1 MTATAVP
8 RPAGPVGEDQ
18 ASASMVSEIDL
29 PLVVDVDGTLLRTDL
44 LHESLLLLLWQR
56 PWCLFLLPF
65 WLLRGRAALKREIAR
80 RVSLDIDSLPVH
92 AGLLDWLTAQ
102 HAAGRRLA
110 LFSASDQL
118 LIEPLARRF
127 GIFDLVIGSDGATN
141 LKGKAKHAAICERLG
156 ARFAYAGDSRHDI
169 PIWLECG
176 VAVLAGNTARLQQR
190 LPASVRVAGRFDA
203 TRVGPAS
210 LLRALRLHQWAK
222 NLLVVVPLLL
232 SGKVGD
238 PDLVFAS
245 IRAFLAFGLMASG
258 SYLINDLF
266 DLAADRRHRSKRHRP
281 FASGDL
287 PIAAGIIAVPLIF
300 AAMAAILVT
309 LPPAFSVAAGLYL
322 IVTFAYT
329 ARLKLVPILDML
341 VLAFLFT
348 LRLVAGIA
356 AVGTAVSPWLLTFS
370 MLFFLSLAC
379 IKRYTECHSAADGA
393 LLPGRGYRAGDA
405 AWLMAM
411 GAAAGFS
418 STIVF
423 FLYLVDPASPMQQ
436 YPTPQ
441 WLWPICAILAYWLCR
456 AWLLA
461 VRGEMEDDPVLFA
474 VRDRASFWL
483 GALSVLAVVLAHF

>member
-1 MTATAVP
+1 MTATALP
-8 RPAGPVGEDQ
+8 RPAVGPAGDNQ
-18 ASASMVSEIDL
+18 TSAATDIDL
-29 PLVVDVDGTLLRTDL
+29 PLVVDADGTLLRTDL
-44 LHESLLLLLWQR
+44 LHESLLLLIWQR
-56 PWCLFLLPF
+56 PWCLLLLPF
-65 WLLRGRAALKREIAR
+65 WLLRGKAAFKREIAR
-80 RVSLDIDSLPVH
+80 RVSLDVETMPVH
-92 AGLLDWLTAQ
+92 AGLLEWLTAQ
-102 HAAGRRLA
+102 HATGRRLA

-127 GIFDLVIGSDGATN
+127 GIFDLAIGSDGTNN
-141 LKGKAKHAAICERLG
+141 LKGRAKHAAICDRLG
-156 ARFAYAGDSRHDI
+156 PRFAYVGDSRHDVA
-169 PIWLECG
+169 IWSECG
-176 VAVLAGNTARLQQR
+176 VAVLAGDTARLQRR

-203 TRVGPAS
+203 TRVGPAG
-210 LLRALRLHQWAK
+210 LLRALRLHQWSK

-238 PDLVFAS
+238 PELLLAS
-245 IRAFLAFGLMASG
+245 LRAFLAFGLLASG
-258 SYLINDLF
+258 SYLVNDLF

-287 PIAAGIIAVPLIF
+287 PIAAGIVAVPLIF
-300 AAMAAILVT
+300 AGVTALAVT
-309 LPPAFSVAAGLYL
+309 LPPSFAAAAGLYL
-322 IVTFAYT
+322 AVTTAYT

-348 LRLVAGIA
+348 LRLLAGIA

-379 IKRYTECHSAADGA
+379 IKRYTECRGAEAAA

-405 AWLMAM
+405 PWLMAM

-436 YPTPQ
+436 YPTPE

-456 AWLLA
+456 TWLLA
-461 VRGEMEDDPVLFA
+461 VRGEMDDDPVLFA
-474 VRDRASFWL
+474 VRDRASLWL

>member
-1 MTATAVP
+1 MTATALP
-8 RPAGPVGEDQ
+8 RPSAGPAGDNPTT
-18 ASASMVSEIDL
+18 AATTDSDL

-44 LHESLLLLLWQR
+44 LHESLLLLIWQR
-56 PWCLFLLPF
+56 PWCLLLLPF
-65 WLLRGRAALKREIAR
+65 WLLHGKAVFKREIAR
-80 RVSLDIDSLPVH
+80 RVTFDVETLPVH
-92 AGLLDWLTAQ
+92 AGLLEWLRAE

-118 LIEPLARRF
+118 LIEPVARRF
-127 GIFDLVIGSDGATN
+127 GIFELAIGSDGRNN
-141 LKGKAKHAAICERLG
+141 LKGSAKHAAICERLG
-156 ARFAYAGDSRHDI
+156 PRFAYAGDSRHDVA
-169 PIWLECG
+169 IWAECG
-176 VAVLAGNTARLQQR
+176 VAILAGNTARLQRR
-190 LPASVRVAGRFDA
+190 LPDSVKVTGRFEG
-203 TRVGPAS
+203 TRAGPAS
-210 LLRALRLHQWAK
+210 LLRALRLHQWSK
-222 NLLVVVPLLL
+222 NLLVIVPLLL

-238 PDLVFAS
+238 PDLLFAS
-245 IRAFLAFGLMASG
+245 LRAFLAFGLMASG

-300 AAMAAILVT
+300 AAMAALLTT
-309 LPPAFSVAAGLYL
+309 LPPAFAAAAGLYL
-322 IVTFAYT
+322 VVTFAYT

-348 LRLVAGIA
+348 LRLVGGIA

-379 IKRYTECHSAADGA
+379 IKRYTECRAAQSSE

-405 AWLMAM
+405 PWLMAM

-436 YPTPQ
+436 YPTPE

-456 AWLLA
+456 TWLLA

-474 VRDRASFWL
+474 VRDRASLWL